1 MPIAETNAL
10 TPIYAAIIAL
20 IYVAL
25 SVRALRLR
33 HRFKVGIGDGEQPLL
48 ARAVRAHANF
58 AEYVP
63 IALLL
68 IYFIEISGF
77 AAIWVH
83 ALGAA
88 LLLGR
93 FVHAYGI
100 SQVEEDYRF
109 RVVGMALT
117 LTVIIAASLIL
128 IVLAILRG

>member
-1 MPIAETNAL
+1 MTAI
-10 TPIYAAIIAL
+10 TPVYAAIIAL
-20 IYVAL
+20 IYVTL
-25 SVRALRLR
+25 SVRTLRLR

-58 AEYVP
+58 SEYVP

-68 IYFIEISGF
+68 IYFVEVGDIAS
-77 AAIWVH
+77 IWIH
-83 ALGAA
+83 ALCAP

-109 RVVGMALT
+109 RVFGMALT
-117 LTVIIAASLIL
+117 LTVIIVSSLLL
-128 IVLAILRG
+128 IAVPMARG